1 MPEQSPNLTNINR
14 LPDEVLLDIF
24 DSYRQSITDQYD
36 NYWRKKYAWFNLAHV
51 CRRWRAVTFTSS
63 SRLDLNVIV
72 RPVKP
77 GAIKT
82 IPSGHLPILIDYTEL
97 PVRAISI
104 NETSVW
110 RLRASLT
117 HHRDR
122 VREISFG
129 GSGSECY
136 PIFTKFIQAASH
148 HFPALESL
156 VFCFEHVRKPLEFPA
171 TFLRGPDQ
179 SDLPFRRLGWYGS
192 YSTFSISGFLP
203 SATALTDLTL
213 NFATSNLGQFDP
225 SERSSFFARL
235 QGMQRLR
242 KLDLTMPSVGFCPRP
257 SIRRFP
263 KILPPVF

>member
-1 MPEQSPNLTNINR
+1 MVQSCTCVQKVARSHVHL
-14 LPDEVLLDIF
+14 VLSFGSKCHRETRKTGRYQDYF
-24 DSYRQSITDQYD
+24 VWSFADSHRPHRVASAGDQS
-36 NYWRKKYAWFNLAHV
+36 
-51 CRRWRAVTFTSS
+51 
-63 SRLDLNVIV
+63 
-72 RPVKP
+72 
-77 GAIKT
+77 
-82 IPSGHLPILIDYTEL
+82 
-97 PVRAISI
+97 ISI

-110 RLRASLT
+110 RLPATLT

-136 PIFTKFIQAASH
+136 PIFTKFIEAASY

-156 VFCFEHVRKPLEFPA
+156 VFCFEHVRKLLEFPA